1 MISERQEK
9 ILRDIV
15 EYYLDT
21 AQPVSSNFLKE
32 KSGFD
37 CSPATIRNDLQ
48 DLMEKGYIS
57 QPHTS
62 AGRVPTPKAYH
73 YYVQVVIVQHET
85 LPDFIARKIEEARA
99 NIKREL
105 HLARNL
111 TKELE
116 ETLAALHAPDFH
128 KHVLSD
134 ILEML
139 GPSRNVYEKHV
150 STIKELI
157 RELENF

>member
-21 AQPVSSNFLKE
+21 AEPISSSFLKE

-48 DLMEKGYIS
+48 DLTEQGYIS

-62 AGRVPTPKAYH
+62 AGRVPTEKAYR
-73 YYVQVVIVQHET
+73 YFVEQTEGD
-85 LPDFIARKIEEARA
+85 LPQFVFKEIEEARKK
-99 NIKREL
+99 IEQEL
-105 HLARNL
+105 RAAQELAKSL
-111 TKELE
+111 QEISSTLSYTKIQ
-116 ETLAALHAPDFH
+116 D
-128 KHVLSD
+128 KNG
-134 ILEML
+134 ILEIMEIL
-139 GPSRNVYEKHV
+139 GPSRQMYDKHMQL
-150 STIKELI
+150 IQELLKEL
-157 RELENF
+157 EDF

>member
-21 AQPVSSNFLKE
+21 AQPISSSFLKE

-48 DLMEKGYIS
+48 DLMEQGYIS

-62 AGRVPTPKAYH
+62 AGRVPTEKAYRH
-73 YYVQVVIVQHET
+73 FVEQVDE
-85 LPDFIARKIEEARA
+85 LPQFIFKEIEEARRK
-99 NIKREL
+99 IE
-105 HLARNL
+105 H
-111 TKELE
+111 ELE
-116 ETLAALHAPDFH
+116 AAQKLQESLREISTTLSFTHIHD
-128 KHVLSD
+128 KHGVLE
-134 ILEML
+134 ILEIL
-139 GPSRNVYEKHV
+139 GPSRQMYEKHMQL
-150 STIKELI
+150 IQELLKELD
-157 RELENF
+157 F